1 MIYLKKFAARLNG
14 KNRVYVT
21 QTVRLIDSLIAYL
34 QSKDARDASVD
45 GICRPADLLAGK
57 GVDQINLFK
66 LNAYIQESR
75 LARKVDGY
83 NSQIQDEK
91 TTEKSP
97 SAPVLMQVQSFML
110 ALMNPSTEGRFFYA
124 KDDTGLYLKYML
136 LDPTKCFQEVVDEAR
151 AVILAGG
158 TMSPMEDYRQHLFS
172 YIPESRIQTLTC
184 SHIVPPSS
192 LVVYPV
198 SKDRRGTDFTFTFEK
213 RSQRDTIVASGQALL
228 EFISVI
234 PDGVVA
240 FFPSYGYLATCM
252 SIWQGT
258 TSKGPQASTLWQAM
272 QAVKPVFWEQKASNK
287 EAANQTSANETE
299 SALSAY
305 TAAVR
310 QPARPHKGALL
321 LAVISGSLSEGI
333 NFSDE
338 LGRGVLVFGLP
349 YPNPRSAEWTARRE
363 HVARSVEE
371 REVAVGRGRAEAA
384 RKGGE
389 VAREFYENATMRA
402 VAQAVGRAIRHRG
415 DYAAVLLVDARY
427 EGERIQGKLPR
438 WMRGSVRSGCDM
450 GSIQSGLREF
460 FKAKAAAG

>member
-1 MIYLKKFAARLNG
+1 LPYPLILQKSARDALGISLKNHVVVIDEAHNLMDAICGIYSCSISLSQLNLAREQLMIYLKKFAARLKG

-34 QSKDARDASVD
+34 QSKDAKD
-45 GICRPADLLAGK
+45 GICKPAELLAGR

-83 NSQIQDEK
+83 NSQIQEAEKKTEK
-91 TTEKSP
+91 TT
-97 SAPVLMQVQSFML
+97 APVLMQVQSFML
-110 ALMNPSTEGRFFYA
+110 ALMNPSAEGRFFYA
-124 KDDTGLYLKYML
+124 KDDSGLHLKYML
-136 LDPTKCFQEVVDEAR
+136 LDPTKCFQEVVEEAR

-213 RSQRDTIVASGQALL
+213 RSQRDTIVAAGQALL
-228 EFISVI
+228 EFISII
-234 PDGVVA
+234 PDGAVA
-240 FFPSYGYLATCM
+240 FFPSYGYLAACM
-252 SIWQGT
+252 
-258 TSKGPQASTLWQAM
+258 AVWQATTTPTSSNLWKSM
-272 QAVKPVFWEQKASNK
+272 QAAKPVFWEQHKAGSND
-287 EAANQTSANETE
+287 AAAGRPAATSETE
-299 SALSAY
+299 SALAAY

-310 QPARPHKGALL
+310 SPPKPHRGALL

-349 YPNPRSAEWTARRE
+349 YPNPRSAEWTARGGE
-363 HVARSVEE
+363 GGGGGE
-371 REVAVGRGRAEAA
+371 GRG
-384 RKGGE
+384 GGE
-389 VAREFYENATMRA
+389 GV
-402 VAQAVGRAIRHRG
+402 
-415 DYAAVLLVDARY
+415 
-427 EGERIQGKLPR
+427 
-438 WMRGSVRSGCDM
+438 
-450 GSIQSGLREF
+450 LRERDD
-460 FKAKAAAG
+460 AGGGAGGGEGDQA